1 MISDK
6 RNLIELLAAMWI
18 HVEKRRRIQLFWL
31 VILMVVTSLAE
42 VISLGALLP
51 FLAVITSPEK
61 LLTNPKATILIEWL
75 EIQSSSD
82 LMMSLTILF
91 CIAVFTAG
99 SLRLILLWAST
110 KFSYALGADMSM
122 EVYRKTL
129 YQPYITHVSRNSS
142 ELISGIATKTSNV
155 ILHIIN
161 PLVIATAS
169 SIILIAILIV
179 LIMVDPAVA
188 LVTFI
193 GFSSIY
199 LIIILLTRVRL
210 AKNSNRISADTTRV
224 VQSLQEG
231 LGGIRDVLLGGVQKI
246 YCDNYSKA
254 DLTLRKAQASN
265 FFISNSPRFVIE
277 SSGMILIALIA
288 LNLTDRG
295 TSEAIMVL
303 GLFALGAQ
311 RLLPVLQ
318 QLYHSWTAI
327 KGNQDTLRDIIHY
340 LEQTI
345 QIQSSTTVTYQ
356 RKHSFAKHIELVEV
370 SFRYAES
377 LPWVLNKI
385 NLSIKKGDRVG
396 FIGTTGSGKST
407 LLDIMMALLV
417 PTVGSLKVDNVVISE
432 KNAFQWQ
439 SNIGHVP
446 QSIFLIDA
454 PIAENIAFGEKTDSI
469 DFERVQQAAKKAQIA
484 STIESWPDGYSTMV
498 GERGVRL
505 SGGQRQRIGIA
516 RALYKHKDIIVF
528 DEATSAL
535 DEKTEESLME
545 AIDSLDSNLTIL
557 VIAHRLSTLRG
568 CDYIIELE
576 GGEIRAV
583 DSFQDRI
590 RALNNSK

>member
-1 MISDK
+1 MIPDK
-6 RNLIELLAAMWI
+6 RNLKELLAALWN
-18 HVEKRRRIQLFWL
+18 HVGKRRRIQLFWL
-31 VILMVVTSLAE
+31 VTLMVMASLAE
-42 VISLGALLP
+42 VVSLGALLP

-61 LLTNPKATILIEWL
+61 LFTNPKATILVEWF

-82 LMMSLTILF
+82 LMLPLTILF
-91 CIAVFTAG
+91 CIAVFMAG
-99 SLRLILLWAST
+99 SLRLILLWATT

-129 YQPYITHVSRNSS
+129 YQPYITHISRNSS

-169 SIILIAILIV
+169 MIILAAILSV
-179 LIMVDPAVA
+179 LILVDPVVA

-193 GFSSIY
+193 GFSGIY
-199 LIIILLTRVRL
+199 LIIIALTRVRL
-210 AKNSNRISADTTRV
+210 ARNSNRISTDTTRV

-231 LGGIRDVLLGGVQKI
+231 LGGIRDVLLGGVQNI

-288 LNLTDRG
+288 LNLTERG

-327 KGNQDTLRDIIHY
+327 KGNQDTLRDIIHL
-340 LEQTI
+340 LEQKI
-345 QIQSSTTVTYQ
+345 QMQVNSTFADQ
-356 RKHSFAKHIELVEV
+356 KQLSFTKQIELVEV

-407 LLDIMMALLV
+407 LLDIMMALLA
-417 PTVGSLKVDNVVISE
+417 PTVGSLKVDDVVVSDN
-432 KNAFQWQ
+432 NAFQWQ
-439 SNIGHVP
+439 SNVGHVP

-454 PIAENIAFGEKTDSI
+454 SIAENIAFGEKTDSI
-469 DFERVQQAAKKAQIA
+469 DFYRVQKAAKKAQIA
-484 STIESWPDGYSTMV
+484 STIESWPDGYRTLV

-545 AIDSLDSNLTIL
+545 AIDSLDSDLTIL
-557 VIAHRLSTLRG
+557 IIAHRMSTLRG
-568 CDYIIELE
+568 CDYIIKLDR
-576 GGEIRAV
+576 GAIRAV
-583 DSFQDRI
+583 DS
-590 RALNNSK
+590 N